1 MLRRTYDAIK
11 TVAPENQVLLGGI
24 TTRKAS
30 RDWLARVFATP
41 AADAAHRFD
50 IANIHLR
57 GGLNTL
63 TKTMARV
70 RAQFAHQHFRGR
82 SGSPNTATRPPP
94 ATNATLTTK
103 AANGH
108 RPATCN
114 SRYQCCFA
122 PAPSKSSSPYATA
135 PRLEFGD
142 SKFASEGVLRPASD
156 EPYPVRRK
164 RSYWLVRRLA
174 GLSPA
179 TPATAR
185 K

>member
-70 RAQFAHQHFRGR
+70 RAQFAHQHFRGPLWITEH
-82 SGSPNTATRPPP
+82 GYPAATRHQRDPHYQGGERAQARYLQQSLPMLLR
-94 ATNATLTTK
+94 AGAQQVFLTLRDGTK
-103 AANGH
+103 A
-108 RPATCN
+108 
-114 SRYQCCFA
+114 
-122 PAPSKSSSPYATA
+122 
-135 PRLEFGD
+135 EFGD
-142 SKFASEGVLRPASD
+142 SKFASEASCA
-156 EPYPVRRK
+156 P
-164 RSYWLVRRLA
+164 
-174 GLSPA
+174 PA
-179 TPATAR
+179 TSPTRSGASAPTG
-185 K
+185 